1 VNWIF
6 FSCSLIIFNKWIL
19 AESGFPFPLALTMC
33 HMAFC
38 SCFAAAVIKSGK
50 VEAPSMEMDT
60 YLKAVVPIG
69 ALYSGTLWFGNSAY
83 LFLSVSFIQ
92 MLKAMMPVLVF
103 AVGCLLKT
111 EKFSWGLF
119 GNMVVV
125 TIGVLIASYGE
136 IEFVMFGFL
145 LQILSLVFE
154 STRLA
159 LVQILLQ
166 KRGLKL
172 NPITSLYFISPACFA
187 FLSVPFIVVEVP
199 KMTASDDWTFRP
211 GVLLLNCCVALAL
224 NIAVFMLIGK
234 TSALTMNVS
243 GVIKDWL
250 LIGLSV
256 VLFAS
261 PVSGLQIFGYLIAF
275 VAVAYYNLKK
285 IKEKQAAAD
294 AEKRKQAGGAL
305 LAQAPAGPSDSKV

>member
-1 VNWIF
+1 MNWIF

-19 AESGFPFPLALTMC
+19 AESGFPYPLALTMC

-50 VEAPSMEMDT
+50 VDAPSMDKDT

-125 TIGVLIASYGE
+125 TIGVLIASFGE
-136 IEFVMFGFL
+136 IEFVLFGFL

-187 FLSVPFIVVEVP
+187 FLSVPFVVVEVP

-211 GVLLLNCCVALAL
+211 FVLLLNCCVALAL

-285 IKEKQAAAD
+285 IKEKQAAAE
-294 AEKRKQAGGAL
+294 AEKRKQAGGPL